1 MPRTPRRARQASI
14 GPSAGPA
21 STSTTQ
27 PGRAVASTT
36 ASPCPTSHAT
46 ITHPAG
52 GQPGGT
58 SRVGTITT
66 VAPASTAS
74 STARRRRV
82 RATTAMPPSTATMSS
97 APTGPAGQGRAAP
110 GTAAARSATAMS
122 HAAGHPASQAQA
134 LATAGATG
142 ATSAASTP
150 NTVAGATA
158 GAASRLAIT
167 ATGLTSPPN
176 PATIGAVTRKAA
188 AGTASASATSRG
200 TPRAVSARRPPR
212 RQEHERGGGR
222 HRQREPGVDGERGIG
237 EQQHQHGGG
246 ERGQRG
252 ARAARPERHQ
262 RDRSHHGCPYHA
274 GRGPGENHEAHQDRA
289 RHRSRQPRIGPEP
302 PEAREHGTG
311 QDRQIRPGHRE
322 QMGEPGGAEVVVDLL
337 GEGAGVADG
346 QTGQQPGLGGRER
359 ARGGPQARAQPTGGG
374 LPPGRS
380 VDVARC
386 SPHPQHRDRE
396 VAALGWGEQTL
407 CRDALT
413 GQQPL
418 PALGGRE
425 QQHPAPGV
433 PAPRTGGGGH
443 QLGGHDHPGGGR
455 ARLPRGAQGPRIVAQ
470 DDPEGRRRAPERLV
484 VQRVRGH
491 QEGVGRDRRSRPR
504 PPCPRRRAGPATDA
518 VGRRAR
524 RRRHATSAARDRP
537 GAQAEQHHRPGGGCG
552 RDQPEINGRALGGRA
567 HQTVTRS
574 RSCWN
579 RRSPMPSISRS

>member
-1 MPRTPRRARQASI
+1 M

-66 VAPASTAS
+66 VVPASTAS

-122 HAAGHPASQAQA
+122 HAAGHPATQAQA
-134 LATAGATG
+134 PRRGGRDRSDQRGQHAQHRGGGDRGRREQVGDHGHRADQPAQPGHDRSG
-142 ATSAASTP
+142 DEE
-150 NTVAGATA
+150 GR
-158 GAASRLAIT
+158 GGHGERL
-167 ATGLTSPPN
+167 GGEPRH
-176 PATIGAVTRKAA
+176 PA
-188 AGTASASATSRG
+188 RG
-200 TPRAVSARRPPR
+200 QPRRPPR

-262 RDRSHHGCPYHA
+262 RDRSHHGRPHHA

-289 RHRSRQPRIGPEP
+289 RHRRRQPRIGPEP
-302 PEAREHGTG
+302 TEAREHGTG

-407 CRDALT
+407 GRDALT

-491 QEGVGRDRRSRPR
+491 QEGVGRDDDPGR
-504 PPCPRRRAGPATDA
+504 
-518 VGRRAR
+518 GRRAR
-524 RRRHATSAARDRP
+524 GGEQDRRPTP
-537 GAQAEQHHRPGGGCG
+537 
-552 RDQPEINGRALGGRA
+552 
-567 HQTVTRS
+567 
-574 RSCWN
+574 
-579 RRSPMPSISRS
+579 